1 MKMLKLNKKGLIAA
15 CLATV
20 MALPFAGCTSQSA
33 SSAQSSS
40 TPSASSAAAPV
51 EITVFAAASLTE
63 SFSELGRDILKS
75 DNISV
80 KFDFAGSQALV
91 QSVEQGTS
99 ADVLAFASES
109 YMKEM
114 KTKGYVD
121 SYSIFAKNTLVA
133 CKLKSNSKT
142 LSSLAD
148 LAKSGVNIIAGDK
161 SVPCGSYF
169 DKVVTASKLTDA
181 QKKAVNANIKSKE
194 MSVKD
199 VVAKIQSGNGD
210 FGIVY
215 TTDITTAVNDSV
227 EEIKLPEFNAAKPKY
242 PIAAVKN
249 SKQAE
254 AANKFID
261 LVLSDKGKAVLKKY
275 KFITE

>member
-1 MKMLKLNKKGLIAA
+1 MKTLKFSKKGLIAA
-15 CLATV
+15 CLAAA
-20 MALPFAGCTSQSA
+20 MALPFAACTASPST
-33 SSAQSSS
+33 SSAQ
-40 TPSASSAAAPV
+40 TSASTSTSAPA
-51 EITVFAAASLTE
+51 EITVLAAASLTE
-63 SFSELGRDILKS
+63 SFSELGGDILKS
-75 DNISV
+75 DNIRV

-121 SYSIFAKNTLVA
+121 SYSIFTKNTLVA
-133 CKLKSNSKT
+133 CKLKSNTKS

-169 DKVVTASKLTDA
+169 DKVVTASKLTDT

-215 TTDITTAVNDSV
+215 TTDITEAVKDSV
-227 EEIKLPEFNAAKPKY
+227 EEIKLPEFDAAKPKY
-242 PIAAVKN
+242 PIAAVKG

-254 AANKFID
+254 AANKFVN
-261 LVLSDKGKAVLKKY
+261 LVLSDKGKAVLKEH
-275 KFITE
+275 KFITG

>member
-1 MKMLKLNKKGLIAA
+1 MKTLKFNNKGLIAA
-15 CLATV
+15 CLVTV
-20 MALPFAGCTSQSA
+20 MALLLTGCNVSQSA
-33 SSAQSSS
+33 SSMQASTSSK
-40 TPSASSAAAPV
+40 TTPV

-63 SFSELGRDILKS
+63 SFTELGSDILKS
-75 DNISV
+75 DNIKV
-80 KFDFAGSQALV
+80 KFNFAGSQDLV

-99 ADVLAFASES
+99 VDVLAFASES

-121 SYSIFAKNTLVA
+121 NYSIFTKNTLVA
-133 CKLKSNSKT
+133 CKLKSNVKT

-148 LAKSGVNIIAGDK
+148 LAKSGVIIIAGDK
-161 SVPCGSYF
+161 TVPCGSYF
-169 DKVVTASKLTDA
+169 DKVITDSKLTDA

-199 VVAKIQSGNGD
+199 VLAKVQSGNGD

-215 TTDITTAVNDSV
+215 TTDVTTAVQDVV
-227 EEIKLPEFNAAKPKY
+227 EEIKLPEFNTAKPKY
-242 PIAAVKN
+242 PIAAVKG
-249 SKQAE
+249 SKQVE
-254 AANKFID
+254 AAKKFVD